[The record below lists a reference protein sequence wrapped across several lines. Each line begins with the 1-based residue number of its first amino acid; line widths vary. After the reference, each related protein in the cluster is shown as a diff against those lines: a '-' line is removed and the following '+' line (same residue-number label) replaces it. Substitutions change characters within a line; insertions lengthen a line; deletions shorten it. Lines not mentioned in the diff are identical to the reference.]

1 MIRYGIRHITR
12 FSYDAEISESVMEL
26 RMQPAIEG
34 TQQCL
39 QFELQ
44 VEPRARVFAYR
55 DALGNAVHHFDL
67 PGRHKGLTITAR
79 SLVQVDAPA
88 SLPASLPM
96 ETWQRVDAWAAAGED
111 WEFLQPSRFAAWSEA
126 LVAFADSLGPI
137 ASRAHDPLTTVRQT
151 MAAVHDA
158 FEYVPQS
165 TSVDSPIDEA
175 LSARRGVCQDFTHI
189 MLAILRRWHLP
200 CRYVSGYIAPDA
212 NATRPDRSRATSLAT
227 HAWVEVALP
236 DLGWIG
242 LDPTNNIDAGESH
255 VRVATG
261 RDYSDVP
268 PTRGIFKG
276 GAGSELS
283 VAVSI
288 APANVI
294 PAPEPA
300 SVETSWAAKARLPV
314 PSDPQRR
321 QQQQQQQ

>member
-1 MIRYGIRHITR
+1 MIRYGIRHVTR
-12 FSYDAEISESVMEL
+12 FVYDAEISESVMEL
-26 RMQPAIEG
+26 RMQPAMEG
-34 TQQCL
+34 SQQCL

-88 SLPASLPM
+88 PLPESLPM
-96 ETWQRVDAWAAAGED
+96 DAWQRVDAWAAAGED
-111 WEFLQPSRFAAWSEA
+111 WEFLQPSRFAVWSEP
-126 LVAFADSLGPI
+126 LVAFAESLGPI

-151 MAAVHDA
+151 MAAVHGA
-158 FEYVPQS
+158 FEYAPQS
-165 TSVDSPIDEA
+165 TTVDSPIDDA
-175 LSARRGVCQDFTHI
+175 LAARRGVCQDFTHI
-189 MLAILRRWHLP
+189 MLAMLRRWRLP
-200 CRYVSGYIAPDA
+200 CRYVSGFIAPDA
-212 NATRPDRSRATSLAT
+212 NGTQPDRSRAMSLAT

-261 RDYSDVP
+261 RDYADVP

-300 SVETSWAAKARLPV
+300 SVATSWVAKARPPLL
-314 PSDPQRR
+314 SDPQR